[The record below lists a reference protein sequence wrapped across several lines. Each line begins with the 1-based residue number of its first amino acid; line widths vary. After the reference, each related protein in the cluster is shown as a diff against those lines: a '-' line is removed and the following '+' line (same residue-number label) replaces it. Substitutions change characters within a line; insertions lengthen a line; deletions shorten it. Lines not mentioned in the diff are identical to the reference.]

1 MPARLNDFD
10 GSPDGVS
17 ISVFLRTRSGRK
29 NIKLGVGTLRALH
42 EIVDREQASV
52 AEICSLV
59 EARRSPRETL
69 TEAFRSYVLN
79 YFRAAATEEGHKRA
93 GHGARTGPA
102 NSR

>member
-1 MPARLNDFD
+1 MPVPLNEIDS
-10 GSPDGVS
+10 SPDGVS

-29 NIKLGVGTLRALH
+29 SIKLGVGTLRALH

-59 EARRSPRETL
+59 EAKRSPRETL

-79 YFRAAATEEGHKRA
+79 YFRAAATEEGHERA
-93 GHGARTGPA
+93 GHGPRRGTA